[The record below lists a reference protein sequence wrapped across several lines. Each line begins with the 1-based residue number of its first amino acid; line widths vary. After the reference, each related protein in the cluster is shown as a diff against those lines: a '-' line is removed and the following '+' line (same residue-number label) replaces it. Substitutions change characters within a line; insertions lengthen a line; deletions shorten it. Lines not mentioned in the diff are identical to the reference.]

1 MNKRDRDKTSAARMV
16 REQLAAEKRRKRMI
30 WTTVFVVFG
39 VAIVGMVAWMLLL
52 SHEASEVHTPA
63 NANAEGN
70 AIVTGSGPVVV
81 EDYID
86 FICPH
91 CKTFHDETNAAI
103 KQLVAEN
110 KITLV
115 QHPVAYLDRF
125 SSNKYSTR
133 ASAAS
138 ACAADGG
145 KFNEYVDVLFANQ
158 PAEGGDGPTDAQLIE
173 FGKGI
178 GLGDDFE
185 ACVKSKRYV
194 SWAGKVSDDATKAG
208 VTGTPTVFVNG
219 KKIQGGS
226 AAILAAVAAA
236 SGGPVPTPS
245 AS

>member
-1 MNKRDRDKTSAARMV
+1 MSKRDRDKPSAARMV
-16 REQLAAEKRRKRMI
+16 REQLAAEKRRKRVI
-30 WTTVFVVFG
+30 WITVFVVFG
-39 VAIVGMVAWMLLL
+39 VAIVGMVGWMLLL
-52 SHEASEVHTPA
+52 SREASAVHTPA

-91 CKTFHDETNAAI
+91 CKTFHDETNAAVN
-103 KQLVAEN
+103 QLIAEN

-125 SSNKYSTR
+125 SGNKYSTR

-138 ACAADGG
+138 ACASDGG
-145 KFNEYVDVLFANQ
+145 KFEEYVDVLFANQ
-158 PAEGGDGPTDAQLIE
+158 PAEGGDGPTDTQLIE
-173 FGKGI
+173 LGKGI
-178 GLGDDFE
+178 GLGDDF
-185 ACVKSKRYV
+185 AGCVKEKRYV
-194 SWAGKVSDDATKAG
+194 SWAGKISDDATKAG

-236 SGGPVPTPS
+236 AGGPVPTPS

>member
-1 MNKRDRDKTSAARMV
+1 MSKRERDKTSAARMV
-16 REQLAAEKRRKRMI
+16 REQIAAEKRRKRMI
-30 WTTVFVVFG
+30 WTTVIAVFG
-39 VAIVGMVAWMLLL
+39 VALVGMVGWMLFLN
-52 SHEASEVHTPA
+52 HEASEVHTPA
-63 NANAEGN
+63 NANSAGN

-91 CKTFHDETNAAI
+91 CKTFHDETSAAVQ
-103 KQLVAEN
+103 QLIAEN
-110 KITLV
+110 KITFV

-138 ACAADGG
+138 ACASDGG
-145 KFNEYVDVLFANQ
+145 KFQEYVDVLFANQ
-158 PAEGGDGPTDAQLIE
+158 PAEGGPGPTDAQLIE
-173 FGKGI
+173 LGKGI
-178 GLGDDFE
+178 GLGDDFA
-185 ACVKSKRYV
+185 ACVKDKRYV
-194 SWAGKVSDDATKAG
+194 AWTGKVSDDATEAG
-208 VTGTPTVFVNG
+208 ITGTPTVFVNG